1 MLSESTRERG
11 ALLRLDHEHVG
22 VTEFVALVPKW
33 RANAAHRA
41 EVKNRHVIRARR
53 KQRHEGRT
61 MVMTHRVHLRPRLVN
76 FSVDHPLG
84 ILPDAGIAQWLR
96 IDVVFN
102 EVFGL
107 YQFGRSRA

>member
-1 MLSESTRERG
+1 MLPESTGERG

-22 VTEFVALVPKW
+22 ITELVALVPKW

-41 EVKNRHVIRARR
+41 EMKNRHVIRACC
-53 KQRHEGRT
+53 KQRHESRT

-76 FSVDHPLG
+76 LSVDHPLG
-84 ILPDAGIAQWLR
+84 ILPDAGIVQRLR

-102 EVFGL
+102 E
-107 YQFGRSRA
+107 